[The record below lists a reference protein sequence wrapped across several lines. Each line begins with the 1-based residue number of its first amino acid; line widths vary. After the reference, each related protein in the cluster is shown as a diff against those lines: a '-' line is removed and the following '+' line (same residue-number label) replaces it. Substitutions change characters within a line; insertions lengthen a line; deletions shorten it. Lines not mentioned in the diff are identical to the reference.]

1 MLRGGRG
8 GLTAIPAAPF
18 RAKTMRLALGTGPS
32 LSLLELGLS
41 CHISILPM
49 APDGFRDGRGRMST
63 LPPVAFDDRSFK
75 NHRPFDRRKPHGPAP
90 QVLTHARCRSTT
102 APGGASGRRKMRTS
116 SLSQANGRTGR
127 GNGTSSQ
134 QDGVPI
140 FGVSRFTGGALRCS
154 WLRGWPWD
162 LSRFQPA
169 VTPRCRTAERR
180 PRFGPPFLER
190 DC

>member
-1 MLRGGRG
+1 MWQHASGWEGRPHCYPG
-8 GLTAIPAAPF
+8 RPLPREDDEAGAWHRP
-18 RAKTMRLALGTGPS
+18 

-127 GNGTSSQ
+127 RNGTSSQ

-162 LSRFQPA
+162 FQD
-169 VTPRCRTAERR
+169 
-180 PRFGPPFLER
+180 FSLL
-190 DC
+190 